1 MRVLAHR
8 AGLGRRPRLV
18 LTYHRVATP
27 AFDPFAL
34 ACSPDWFAGHVAV
47 LRRRAA
53 IVPLAE
59 LLGPAGRGRRPEV
72 AITFDDGYRD
82 TLEVAV
88 PILRA
93 VDAPATVFV
102 PTGYLGDVR
111 GYWWD
116 RVAAAV
122 AASEAE
128 AAALADLIGALP
140 VDPDR
145 SLADPAIA
153 GAVAGAVATRVRTE
167 PPDERDDLVAAVEA
181 RLPERPGTQREPH
194 PVLDEAGV
202 RALAAT
208 PGITIGGHTHRHP
221 VLAGLTAA
229 DQESE
234 IVDGLDRLE
243 RLTGRRPALLAYP
256 YGAAG
261 DYDDASCGAA
271 ASAGVEAAF
280 VNHHRRFDATG
291 DRFRIP
297 RWAVP
302 ALAPDAFGTWLDRAL
317 AA

>member
-1 MRVLAHR
+1 
-8 AGLGRRPRLV
+8 V

-27 AFDPFAL
+27 TFDPFAL
-34 ACSPDWFAGHVAV
+34 ACAPEWFAGHVAV

-59 LLGPAGRGRRPEV
+59 MLEPTGRGRRPEV

-93 VDAPATVFV
+93 EDAPATVFV

-116 RVAAAV
+116 RVAAAIG
-122 AASEAE
+122 ASDVE
-128 AAALADLIGALP
+128 AAALTDLVGAMP
-140 VDPDR
+140 VPPEH
-145 SLADPAIA
+145 SLADPDTAV
-153 GAVAGAVATRVRTE
+153 AVAGAVATRVRAE

-181 RLPERPGTQREPH
+181 RLPERPGVRREAH

-208 PGITIGGHTHRHP
+208 PGITIGGHTDRHP
-221 VLAGLTAA
+221 VLAGLAGA
-229 DQESE
+229 EQESE
-234 IVDGLDRLE
+234 IVRGLDRLE
-243 RLTGRRPALLAYP
+243 GLTGRRPQLLAYP

-271 ASAGVEAAF
+271 ASAGVRAAF
-280 VNHHRRFDATG
+280 VNHHRRFDGAG

-302 ALAPDAFGTWLDRAL
+302 AQAPDAFGAWLDRAL